1 MTAFFITA
9 TGTDIGKTFVTK
21 GLIRYLHATGRPV
34 AAIKPVVS
42 GFDPHAWLESDSAVL
57 LAALGRPVAL
67 TEVEHVSPWRF
78 KEPLSPHMA
87 ARHEGRAIAFQEV
100 VEFCRRSMAG
110 RQGVLLIEGIGG
122 IMVPLDDRRT
132 VLDWMSVLRIPIIL
146 VAGTY
151 VGTMSHTL
159 TSLEVLVRR
168 NLDVA
173 AVVVSES
180 EGSAASLEETVATV
194 QRFANSIDVVGI
206 PRLAQ
211 EDSDHPAFAQLAA
224 LM

>member
-21 GLIRYLHATGRPV
+21 GLIRQMHATGRPV

-42 GFDPHAWLESDSAVL
+42 GFDPHDWLESDSAVL

-67 TEVEHVSPWRF
+67 AEVEHISPWRF
-78 KEPLSPHMA
+78 EEPLSPHMA
-87 ARHEGRAIAFQEV
+87 ARHEGRAIVFQEV

-206 PRLAQ
+206 PRFAR

>member
-1 MTAFFITA
+1 M
-9 TGTDIGKTFVTK
+9 
-21 GLIRYLHATGRPV
+21 
-34 AAIKPVVS
+34 
-42 GFDPHAWLESDSAVL
+42 
-57 LAALGRPVAL
+57 ALGRPAEL
-67 TEVEHVSPWRF
+67 AEVEHISPWRF
-78 KEPLSPHMA
+78 KAPLSPHMA

-100 VEFCRRSMAG
+100 VEFCRRSMTKPPGA
-110 RQGVLLIEGIGG
+110 LLIEGIGG

-180 EGSAASLEETVATV
+180 AGSAASLEETVATV

-206 PRLAQ
+206 PRLAPGAG
-211 EDSDHPAFAQLAA
+211 DHPAFAHLAA